1 MSLSIGFFLLVVGP
15 SPLGIGL
22 FSCLLNLAVCIVGTF
37 LRFYATSFLLQGLV
51 HGFLSP
57 FLSLI
62 GHLDLL
68 GELALKLVRALTH
81 CLCALSLLGE
91 LESELATLN
100 LFLRQTRQQSLIR
113 QSQTAAAGAAFKCT
127 FLFLDPAVL
136 ARSSSPLRVHGNR
149 PPA

>member
-62 GHLDLL
+62 GHPGLF
-68 GELALKLVRALTH
+68 GELALDLVRASTH

-91 LESELATLN
+91 LASELVTAN
-100 LFLRQTRQQSLIR
+100 LFLRQTRQQILIR
-113 QSQTAAAGAAFKCT
+113 QSQTAAAGAAYKCT
-127 FLFLDPAVL
+127 YLFLDPAVK
-136 ARSSSPLRVHGNR
+136 ARFTSPLTAYGNR

>member
-81 CLCALSLLGE
+81 CLCARSLLGE

-113 QSQTAAAGAAFKCT
+113 QSETAAYK
-127 FLFLDPAVL
+127 
-136 ARSSSPLRVHGNR
+136 
-149 PPA
+149 